1 MVARP
6 SAPVYLNRI
15 GCNSSA
21 QSGIGDKIGYEA
33 HMEPAFVAVIIFTL
47 LGLFAIALIADKK
60 QADSER
66 DTVSG

>member
-1 MVARP
+1 MVARH

-15 GCNSSA
+15 GSTSSE
-21 QSGIGDKIGYEA
+21 QSGTGGKIGYEA

-60 QADSER
+60 RSDSER